1 MAKERIFNLPE
12 TKGKFEVVGKVFG
25 TKKDGFLKSIK
36 TKNNKQMSIVNF
48 GVTYDDGCSIYENLQ
63 GMESD
68 YVYFSKTTDGKTV
81 VEKVKWVDRNTFN
94 KEGFRLIGCNVGVT
108 KKIDENGKSVND
120 KKILV
125 DFDAANEIGKKLED
139 DKSVYTRGKIEFSS
153 FKNDKGETI
162 RKTAL
167 VPNQVSLCQ
176 DVDFKSEDFKPKN
189 NFNQVIVF
197 MGIDKE
203 KINNKETGRAIVS
216 AKIINYSTI
225 EDVEFIITDSKLM
238 NLFKKNLKP
247 YTSIKV
253 SGKIVATTQTESIS
267 EEDEWGEVDEMEKV
281 SSPTKREFIITGATP
296 STIDKETYSQEK
308 IEEALTAIAKANKA
322 EEDFGTSE
330 STTWGTNEEDDDV
343 DW

>member
-1 MAKERIFNLPE
+1 
-12 TKGKFEVVGKVFG
+12 
-25 TKKDGFLKSIK
+25 
-36 TKNNKQMSIVNF
+36 
-48 GVTYDDGCSIYENLQ
+48 
-63 GMESD
+63 
-68 YVYFSKTTDGKTV
+68 
-81 VEKVKWVDRNTFN
+81 
-94 KEGFRLIGCNVGVT
+94 
-108 KKIDENGKSVND
+108 
-120 KKILV
+120 
-125 DFDAANEIGKKLED
+125 
-139 DKSVYTRGKIEFSS
+139 
-153 FKNDKGETI
+153 
-162 RKTAL
+162 
-167 VPNQVSLCQ
+167 
-176 DVDFKSEDFKPKN
+176 
-189 NFNQVIVF
+189 

-203 KINNKETGRAIVS
+203 KINDKETGRAIVS

-253 SGKIVATTQTESIS
+253 SGKIVATTQTESVS

-330 STTWGTNEEDDDV
+330 SATWGSNEEDDDV